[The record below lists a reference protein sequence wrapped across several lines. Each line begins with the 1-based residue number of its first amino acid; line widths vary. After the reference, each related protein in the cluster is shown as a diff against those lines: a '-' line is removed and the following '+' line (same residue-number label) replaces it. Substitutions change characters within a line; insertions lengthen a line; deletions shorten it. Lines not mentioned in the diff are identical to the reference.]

1 MKTTFTF
8 SEEKILTLVR
18 AQAAALAL
26 QNPETAHFFID
37 DHDDLLHVALANG
50 YMNLCGLLLSYL
62 DSVNFD
68 NLDSGEVQMV
78 VNFSEAKSNSKATP
92 LSFLF
97 CAERYLALYVMKE
110 VYSAA
115 SCNKAEKVCSDNFKA
130 ASRRLI
136 ELMAL

>member
-8 SEEKILTLVR
+8 NEEKILMLVK

-62 DSVNFD
+62 DGVNFD
-68 NLDSGEVQMV
+68 KLDCGEVEIV
-78 VNFSEAKSNSKATP
+78 VDFGNSKSAP

-97 CAERYLALYVMKE
+97 CAEQYLALYVLKE
-110 VYSAA
+110 TYSAA
-115 SCNKAEKVCSDNFKA
+115 SFDKAEKVCSENFRS
-130 ASRRLI
+130 ASRRLL